1 MYWTKI
7 EGSLYCGQRVQVN
20 IMGLGTGSKS
30 TECTFCTDCSY
41 RGLGL
46 WCLMHFEQYFSYIM
60 AVVNIM
66 NFYLGNIIY

>member
-41 RGLGL
+41 RGVRVMVFNATLN
-46 WCLMHFEQYFSYIM
+46 
-60 AVVNIM
+60 NISVISWRW
-66 NFYLGNIIY
+66 LIL